1 MWRTMVCPLFNALL
15 VLLYY
20 EGSEAN
26 YKQAERLW
34 YQTFK
39 DFMMI
44 PQSTSNALIEEMIGI
59 DLKEL
64 GKLNAQNSARKRY
77 VRSCRMVPKLLK
89 QTKPIDYLKGVP
101 KEWCLYL
108 NSNAVT
114 AHCARIVIEVKSI

>member
-1 MWRTMVCPLFNALL
+1 
-15 VLLYY
+15 
-20 EGSEAN
+20 
-26 YKQAERLW
+26 
-34 YQTFK
+34 
-39 DFMMI
+39 MI

-101 KEWCLYL
+101 KEWCLIL
-108 NSNAVT
+108 KQQCSHCPLCKNSNRSEEHMRSQHGVE
-114 AHCARIVIEVKSI
+114 IIP